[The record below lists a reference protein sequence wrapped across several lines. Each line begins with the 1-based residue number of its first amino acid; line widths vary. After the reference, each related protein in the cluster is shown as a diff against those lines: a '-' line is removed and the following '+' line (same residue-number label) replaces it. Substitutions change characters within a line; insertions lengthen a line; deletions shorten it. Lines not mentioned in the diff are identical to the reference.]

1 MELLSFE
8 GGSKRPRN
16 NKKTTKVMAAIGAM
30 AVFAALGST
39 LAANITINS
48 GSSVQ
53 FGQGLTG
60 AAACSNMSIA
70 PQDTFTNGSNTAGT
84 FTLSGF
90 VFTNL
95 NDSSSG
101 CAGDTL
107 TIRAWDSTSGDAAL
121 TLSSLSGGISQID
134 VPINASGT
142 VQSPPQSQVTLASHT
157 DNSSAAGA
165 FTVNINSPGTYGIA
179 ASNVYKVTVE
189 SHQ

>member
-60 AAACSNMSIA
+60 AAACSATMTVA
-70 PQDTFTNGSNTAGT
+70 PQDTFTNGSSTSGT
-84 FTLSGF
+84 FYLNGVNFSNMVSG
-90 VFTNL
+90 
-95 NDSSSG
+95 G
-101 CAGDTL
+101 CANDTI
-107 TIRAWDSTSGDAAL
+107 TVRAWDT
-121 TLSSLSGGISQID
+121 
-134 VPINASGT
+134 NASDSPLALESGLYSLDIPMNGSGVAQNPYNEAGIT
-142 VQSPPQSQVTLASHT
+142 VSNTGPTGF
-157 DNSSAAGA
+157 N
-165 FTVNINSPGTYGIA
+165 VNIATPTANSA
-179 ASNVYKVTVE
+179 NVAKLTVE